1 MNFDEFVKF
10 EFARLSHAL
19 YRIKLS
25 LFHIQAEAKVARV
38 HIKRFSLVSGGILK
52 KNISMLAG
60 DNMQVLHF
68 AAE

>member
-25 LFHIQAEAKVARV
+25 LFHIQAEAKARV